1 MSGDTTR
8 QASEDASLENI
19 REASDAVEKSTLA
32 ITVEK
37 TVERWRTV
45 AAIVVLA
52 VASVMLYQMDGYLSI
67 DSQVFGGITILL
79 VLYFLATLRTDVSME

>member
-8 QASEDASLENI
+8 RASEDVSLENI

-45 AAIVVLA
+45 SSIIVLA
-52 VASVMLYQMDGYLSI
+52 ATSVMLYRMDGYLSI

-79 VLYFLATLRTDVSME
+79 LLYFLTTLRTDVSLE